1 MQNIALG
8 RLRRNLHLQPRSC
21 VLLQPCCSIDVCYVF
36 RWCTKPFLKQER
48 EEKDKKQS
56 STRSSREATRTH
68 KGGKG
73 EMKKKRR
80 KNVKPNRVNEKIM
93 QASVARPLSSLSLFP
108 ALAFAI
114 SSTPI
119 FFFFPRHVNRS
130 LAVSLSFLASSIRA
144 RQAAVSGDCRR
155 LCNKTSIL
163 SRCVPLFTG
172 AQLRSVHSYCRPYEP
187 ARQAVP
193 VPLSWKPSLHAPPSA
208 PAPPRPGNPLFHR
221 LGRAPEPNLNQ
232 GT

>member
-119 FFFFPRHVNRS
+119 FFFFPDTSTDLWLSPSLFWRRRS
-130 LAVSLSFLASSIRA
+130 ELDRPLCRGI
-144 RQAAVSGDCRR
+144 AAVCAIKRR
-155 LCNKTSIL
+155 FSPGVCPYLPEHNYALYTLIADHTS
-163 SRCVPLFTG
+163 
-172 AQLRSVHSYCRPYEP
+172 QP
-187 ARQAVP
+187 ARP
-193 VPLSWKPSLHAPPSA
+193 FPYPFL
-208 PAPPRPGNPLFHR
+208 GNPLCMPPLLPPLHR
-221 LGRAPEPNLNQ
+221 DRVTPYFTG
-232 GT
+232 

>member
-119 FFFFPRHVNRS
+119 FFFS
-130 LAVSLSFLASSIRA
+130 QT
-144 RQAAVSGDCRR
+144 RQPISGCLPLFSGVVDPSQ
-155 LCNKTSIL
+155 TG
-163 SRCVPLFTG
+163 RCVGGL
-172 AQLRSVHSYCRPYEP
+172 
-187 ARQAVP
+187 
-193 VPLSWKPSLHAPPSA
+193 PPSV
-208 PAPPRPGNPLFHR
+208 
-221 LGRAPEPNLNQ
+221 Q
-232 GT
+232 